1 MLKIR
6 LQRVGRKN
14 EPHYRIVVA
23 EHARSATSGNY
34 VEMLGSYNPKS
45 GLITVDKERAQ
56 HWIKNGAQTSDT
68 VHNFL
73 VAQKIVDAKKKNNLP
88 RKTKVGKR
96 KDEKKKK

>member
-6 LQRVGRKN
+6 LQRIGRKN

-34 VEMLGSYNPKS
+34 VELLGSYNPK
-45 GLITVDKERAQ
+45 GGVVVIDKDRAK
-56 HWIKNGAQTSDT
+56 HWIANGAQTSGT

-73 VAQKIVDAKKKNNLP
+73 VDQKVVEAKKKNNLP

-96 KDEKKKK
+96 KDEKKK